1 MLALPAAAADAP
13 PGAESGLITGL
24 FVGLAATG
32 AAMVLAA
39 VLYWRERRRTI
50 VEQASRQLI
59 DDELTTLLD
68 ALPGGA
74 MVWRGKRD
82 AARTTVTPGL
92 THLLGAE
99 PGSIGSFDDL
109 AQHLAA
115 AHFERLSEE
124 VEALR
129 SHGVPFS
136 GMVSDPSGER
146 LLEVHGTPVGG
157 GSGQTSALWINDIT
171 ARGRE
176 IKALSG
182 QLEERDGLA
191 QARRTRLES
200 VALPVWERD
209 AEGELVW
216 CNGAY
221 AKRVETTPEDAVA
234 NGVELAPVYAP
245 SLAAPIAREAL
256 ASGETCR
263 GRRHAVIRGAR
274 CLLEITETPA
284 PSGDG
289 TVGFAVDVTPLEE
302 SQDELARHIAAHAQ
316 VLDTLGSSIEIY
328 GPDQRLTYYNSVFPK
343 MFRFDETQLENGPTI
358 NEVIDAMR
366 ENRRIP
372 EQADFTAFKHEQ
384 SELFTSLTEPREGL
398 IHLPDGTA
406 LREIVTPHPFGG
418 LMFICEDVTD
428 RLTLEASFNT
438 LNAVQ
443 RATLDNLY
451 EGVAVFGGD
460 GRLRLY
466 NPVYARLWN
475 LSESL
480 LETRPHIAEIVDASR
495 ELLDDG
501 GDWETYRADLI
512 GRTVDHS
519 RQAERFER
527 RDGSVLDFASVPLP
541 DGATLNT
548 YIDVTDSIEV
558 ERMLRERNEALEH
571 ADRLKSEF
579 IANVSYELRT
589 PLNTMIGF
597 TEILANQFFGSL
609 NARQAEYATG
619 ILESS
624 QQLLALIND
633 MLDLASIEAGHVV
646 LEVEPVELR
655 ALLEGVAKLFT
666 ERARG
671 GQIELSIECP
681 QDIGSIDMDKRRTK
695 QILFNL
701 MSNALKFT
709 PRAGTVVLGARRAA
723 DDGAALWVADSG
735 VGIPESDR
743 ERIFD
748 KFYTAEHR
756 SRGRAGPGLA
766 LALVKSFV
774 ELHGGRVEIDSTPGE
789 GTTVACHFPRRP
801 PQGETLVPPIR
812 LVSEN

>member
-1 MLALPAAAADAP
+1 
-13 PGAESGLITGL
+13 
-24 FVGLAATG
+24 
-32 AAMVLAA
+32 
-39 VLYWRERRRTI
+39 
-50 VEQASRQLI
+50 
-59 DDELTTLLD
+59 
-68 ALPGGA
+68 
-74 MVWRGKRD
+74 MVWRGRGG
-82 AARTTVTPGL
+82 AAQTTVTPGL
-92 THLLGAE
+92 TRLLGAK
-99 PGSIGSFDDL
+99 PGSVGGFDDL
-109 AQHLAA
+109 VHHLAE

-136 GMVSDPSGER
+136 GMVSNASGDR
-146 LLEVHGTPVGG
+146 LLEVHGAPVGG
-157 GSGQTSALWINDIT
+157 GSGHTSALWINDIT
-171 ARGRE
+171 ARGHE
-176 IKALSG
+176 IKTLSE
-182 QLEERDGLA
+182 QLDERDELA
-191 QARRTRLES
+191 QARRARLES
-200 VALPVWERD
+200 VTLPVWERG
-209 AEGELVW
+209 AQGELVW

-221 AKRVETTPEDAVA
+221 AEWAETTPAQAVA
-234 NGVELAPVYAP
+234 NGVELASIYAP
-245 SLAAPIAREAL
+245 ALPAPLAREART
-256 ASGETCR
+256 SGATR
-263 GRRHAVIRGAR
+263 AGRRHAVIRGAR
-274 CLLEITETPA
+274 RLLEITETPA
-284 PSGDG
+284 PSGEG

-302 SQDELARHIAAHAQ
+302 TEHELARHIAAHAQ

-328 GPDQRLTYYNSVFPK
+328 GPDQRLIYYNSAFPK
-343 MFRFDETQLENGPTI
+343 MFRLDEARLENGPTI

-366 ENRRIP
+366 EIRRIT
-372 EQADFTAFKHEQ
+372 EQADFSVFKREQ

-460 GRLRLY
+460 GRLRLF

-475 LSESL
+475 LPESL
-480 LETRPHIAEIVDASR
+480 LETHPHIAEIVDASR
-495 ELLDDG
+495 ALLDDG
-501 GDWETYRADLI
+501 GDWEAYRADLI
-512 GRTVDHS
+512 GRTIDHS

-527 RDGSVLDFASVPLP
+527 RDGTVLDFASVPLP

-558 ERMLRERNEALEH
+558 ERMLRERNELLEH
-571 ADRLKSEF
+571 TDRLKSEF

-597 TEILANQFFGSL
+597 TEILANQFFGAL
-609 NARQAEYATG
+609 NERQAEYATG
-619 ILESS
+619 ILKSS

-646 LEVEPVELR
+646 LEVEPVDLR

-666 ERARG
+666 ERVRG
-671 GQIELSIECP
+671 GAIELSIDCP
-681 QDIGSIDMDKRRTK
+681 PDIGNIEMDKRRTK

-709 PRAGTVVLGARRAA
+709 PREGTVVLGARREA
-723 DDGAALWVADSG
+723 DDGASLWVADSG
-735 VGIPESDR
+735 VGIPESER

-774 ELHGGRVEIDSTPGE
+774 ELHGGRVEIDSTPGK

-801 PQGETLVPPIR
+801 PQGETLVPAIR
-812 LVSEN
+812 LVSENETRATGDA